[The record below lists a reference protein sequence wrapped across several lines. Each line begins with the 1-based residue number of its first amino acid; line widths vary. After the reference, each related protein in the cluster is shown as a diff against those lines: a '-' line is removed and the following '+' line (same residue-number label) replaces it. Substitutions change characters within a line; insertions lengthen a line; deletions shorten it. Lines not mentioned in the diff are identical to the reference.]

1 MTFSNPQDLIH
12 AVSNSPE
19 TIEFNDVI
27 ALIDSAFTFT
37 PTAFTNG
44 DVSNEANQN
53 NGSCKLLALGQH
65 LNLNQAQT
73 LALFGRFY
81 REDVLNNP
89 NGDDHANIRNFM
101 KTGHEGVVFDTFPL
115 VKTDVSHC

>member
-1 MTFSNPQDLIH
+1 MTFSNTQDLVQ

-27 ALIDSAFTFT
+27 ALIDSAFSFT

-44 DVSNEANQN
+44 NVTNDANQN

-65 LNLNQAQT
+65 LKLIQAQT

-81 REDVLNNP
+81 REDVLKNP
-89 NGDDHANIRNFM
+89 DGNDHANIRNFM
-101 KTGHEGVVFDTFPL
+101 KTGHEGVAFETFPL
-115 VKTDVSHC
+115 VVVNAD